1 MRKQVYVSADY
12 DPTSGDQAVVN
23 ELNKWGNDNFH
34 AVNFVDMSRVS
45 TGSVADGDDCRIC
58 DLKAEFN
65 RQINASSV
73 LLVLFNPIRDSDMS
87 FRHTSIQIAPKTGN
101 GHKAKVT
108 ASLLL
113 CNFTHQGAV
122 RLVECNL
129 SDLACVE
136 INQARCM
143 AGNVVAYATT
153 IWFWGAD
160 ARTSHQR

>member
-73 LLVLFNPIRDSDMS
+73 AVKFGFKSAFAPHINTIQVVQSYAKLPAHSHLVP
-87 FRHTSIQIAPKTGN
+87 
-101 GHKAKVT
+101 VT
-108 ASLLL
+108 
-113 CNFTHQGAV
+113 
-122 RLVECNL
+122 
-129 SDLACVE
+129 
-136 INQARCM
+136 I
-143 AGNVVAYATT
+143 VVA
-153 IWFWGAD
+153 
-160 ARTSHQR
+160 